1 MSKENYTFDDLD
13 DILAEFSG
21 KKEIPAAESV
31 VIPVAKPEPAAIAKE
46 ISKAPAV
53 EETVIVP
60 AIRDIPAAPHKA
72 DPKAHRPA
80 PAKRPGSSFEEFEA
94 LFSREQLK
102 KGAAQKQA
110 AMTRKPGN
118 ADAPRA
124 LPGSSRAEAVRN
136 ARRESK
142 PLDSM
147 MRPAPVSKKEQRE
160 KARAEKARAKAQER
174 ENRTAQAEAARPAV
188 EPIVPEPEEKK
199 KFSAVHMLLSIV
211 FAAVCIIVLAW
222 TLFNVHPA
230 SGSAAATDVNGAVLR
245 LSDKLDVY
253 MNNVA
258 SDALG
263 ELAYIKKIY
272 TLQESD
278 TVAPVPN
285 PDGFGRTRDVAVI
298 QDVIKKASHLLEGQS
313 VSFDPNADF
322 VADTDFMYYLD
333 DTIMVIAWKEWINER
348 CCTMA
353 EVKIAHG
360 SQIRRKLAE
369 DSYSSSVQ
377 YYASD
382 MANAANAVIAING
395 DFYAFRDL
403 GITVYQRQLYRN
415 NPATVDTCFFT
426 ASGDMLFSR
435 AGELMGE
442 GEVQKFIEDNDVVF
456 SVAFGPVLV
465 DNGELQ
471 YCESYPIGE
480 IDTQYSRSCIGMT
493 DDLHYL
499 LMTINHTP
507 QGTPRAN
514 INELARY
521 IYAKGVQKA
530 YTLDGGQTAE
540 IVMFGGP
547 INNVD
552 FGNERAV
559 SDIIYFATAIPNEEV
574 TG

>member
-1 MSKENYTFDDLD
+1 MSKDNYTFDDLE

-21 KKEIPAAESV
+21 RNEVQPESIKAADEVKETKEIKEAKKEAPPVLESTAQV
-31 VIPVAKPEPAAIAKE
+31 
-46 ISKAPAV
+46 V
-53 EETVIVP
+53 EETIIVP
-60 AIRDIPAAPHKA
+60 ALKEEKPAGTRAEEKQGRA
-72 DPKAHRPA
+72 
-80 PAKRPGSSFEEFEA
+80 AKRAGSSFEEFEA
-94 LFSREQLK
+94 LFSREKLK
-102 KGAAQKQA
+102 KEAAEKQA
-110 AMTRKPGN
+110 AMVRN
-118 ADAPRA
+118 SR
-124 LPGSSRAEAVRN
+124 RAEMPGMSNTPERKASTAPKAAAKPQPEVKKP
-136 ARRESK
+136 AASK
-142 PLDSM
+142 KEERQQAKAEKDKAKAEKKAQK
-147 MRPAPVSKKEQRE
+147 PAPVM
-160 KARAEKARAKAQER
+160 
-174 ENRTAQAEAARPAV
+174 EAPAPVV
-188 EPIVPEPEEKK
+188 EPKIEERK
-199 KFSAVHMLLSIV
+199 KFSPLHALLSLV
-211 FAAVCIIVLAW
+211 FACLSLLMLSWV
-222 TLFNVHPA
+222 LFNLHPA
-230 SGSAAATDVNGAVLR
+230 SGSSVTTASEGTVLR

-278 TVAPVPN
+278 TVAPVPAPEN
-285 PDGFGRTRDVAVI
+285 FGRTTDVAVI
-298 QDVIKKASHLLEGQS
+298 QDVIKRAAHLLDGQS

-322 VADTDFMYYLD
+322 VPGEEFMYYLD
-333 DTIMVIAWKEWINER
+333 DTIMVIAWKEYINER

-353 EVKIAHG
+353 EVKVAHG

-382 MANAANAVIAING
+382 MAKAANAVIAING

-403 GITVYQRQLYRN
+403 GITVYQRKLYRN
-415 NPATVDTCFFT
+415 NPATVDSCFFT

-442 GEVQKFIEDNDVVF
+442 GEAQKFIEDNDVVF
-456 SVAFGPVLV
+456 AIAFGPVLV

-480 IDTQYSRSCIGMT
+480 INSEYSRSCIGMT
-493 DDLHYL
+493 DELHYL
-499 LMTINHTP
+499 LMTINHT
-507 QGTPRAN
+507 QDGRPRAT
-514 INELARY
+514 INELARF
-521 IYAKGVQKA
+521 IYSKGVQKA

-547 INNVD
+547 INHVD
-552 FGNERAV
+552 FGYERTV

-574 TG
+574 Q